1 LTGNLHPVRS
11 VEPLVKRHELARI
24 MGVSEDT
31 VDEMRKAG
39 MPWIPWGRRLVRFE
53 ASACVA
59 WLKNHG
65 REAA

>member
-1 LTGNLHPVRS
+1 MSHLHPIRT
-11 VEPLVKRHELARI
+11 VEPLVTRAALAEI

-53 ASACVA
+53 ASVCVA
-59 WLKNHG
+59 WLKSYG

>member
-1 LTGNLHPVRS
+1 MTGNLRPVRS
-11 VEPLVKRHELARI
+11 VEPLVTRAELATI
-24 MGVSEDT
+24 LHMSEDT

-59 WLKNHG
+59 WLKNHA

>member
-1 LTGNLHPVRS
+1 MSHLRSVHS
-11 VEPLVKRHELARI
+11 VEPLVTRAELAVI
-24 MGVSEDT
+24 LHMSEDT

>member
-1 LTGNLHPVRS
+1 MSHLRSVHS
-11 VEPLVKRHELARI
+11 VEPLSTRAELAEI
-24 MGVSEDT
+24 LHVSEST
-31 VDEMRKAG
+31 IDEMRKAG

-59 WLKNHG
+59 WLKNQ